1 MMALVAT
8 YLDKLDPNS
17 AIMAYQRFRD
27 TSSRS
32 VVDSSLSSQNRN
44 LFKVD
49 SEYNSSEQVLKLL
62 LIFSS
67 YDTTLIELPKQVDD
81 GKGLAGTV
89 ADVNDANKRGPLI
102 FTAREGKTDLCNYL
116 VEELKSSDKECIL
129 ARNPE
134 NSFRPTPATVVHD
147 PTLPITKKYPSIRS
161 AERNDWRNNDYTGKN
176 EHLLESGQL
185 GICND
190 PYCTTC
196 LTYCYLKARQKISM
210 SSDIF
215 DHKGNSPKV
224 GIQGKKWNSEAT
236 EKLKGLELC
245 RHSSEYWELGDNIDV
260 LAVCVICNLQTVV

>member
-1 MMALVAT
+1 MAHHDSTQIQNCPFSSVSARFPPRHAKVSSHERRGNVMAPRHAIPQFPNCQFPVT
-8 YLDKLDPNS
+8 RLDPNS
-17 AIMAYQRFRD
+17 AIMAYQRCYLIHVMF
-27 TSSRS
+27 SIEPYG
-32 VVDSSLSSQNRN
+32 LSMHVFA
-44 LFKVD
+44 LF
-49 SEYNSSEQVLKLL
+49 S
-62 LIFSS
+62 I
-67 YDTTLIELPKQVDD
+67 
-81 GKGLAGTV
+81 
-89 ADVNDANKRGPLI
+89 
-102 FTAREGKTDLCNYL
+102 LC
-116 VEELKSSDKECIL
+116 SIQDKECIL

-224 GIQGKKWNSEAT
+224 GIQGKKWNSELP
-236 EKLKGLELC
+236 KSSKG
-245 RHSSEYWELGDNIDV
+245 SNFAAIVPSIGSWEIILMF
-260 LAVCVICNLQTVV
+260 